1 MAVEKG
7 AGAGGELGD
16 VVNDVSPELE
26 QAEIDLIEFEQQQD
40 ITEFDDGSVVV
51 GEYQEEM
58 PMAEQPMDFNSNLAD
73 FVEESVLGP
82 ISNTLLGDIDDD
94 ISSRKEWEDNYK
106 DGLSFLGMKPEE
118 RMQPFEGASGVVHP
132 LLAESVTQFQA
143 QAYREM

>member
-106 DGLSFLGMKPEE
+106 DGLAFLGMKPEQ
-118 RMQPFEGASGVVHP
+118 RTQPFEGASGVVHP